1 MKPFLFCLASVLAS
15 QVVLAQSLP
24 VPKIGSCPTG
34 TYTSNGSCGPQ
45 GGTQVYYNGGGS
57 CPAGWTSSKGYC
69 VR

>member
-34 TYTSNGSCGPQ
+34 TYTSNGSCVPQ